1 MARKKK
7 KKRQKWS
14 DFTLDE
20 QFTLISLIVCMIFLI
35 QHYILAYLGKD
46 PMTELAVIIVSAVVV
61 ILVKYSVKSFKGK
74 RAEENMKY
82 RRDLNNVPETED
94 LFDENETEEDELWDI

>member
-1 MARKKK
+1 MSRKKQ

-20 QFTLISLIVCMIFLI
+20 QFTVLSLIVCMIFLI

-46 PMTELAVIIVSAVVV
+46 PMTELAIIIVSAVVI
-61 ILVKYSVKSFKGK
+61 ILVKYAVKSFRAK
-74 RAEENMKY
+74 REEEIMKY
-82 RRDLNNVPETED
+82 KREKEGIIS
-94 LFDENETEEDELWDI
+94 FDEEEDDL